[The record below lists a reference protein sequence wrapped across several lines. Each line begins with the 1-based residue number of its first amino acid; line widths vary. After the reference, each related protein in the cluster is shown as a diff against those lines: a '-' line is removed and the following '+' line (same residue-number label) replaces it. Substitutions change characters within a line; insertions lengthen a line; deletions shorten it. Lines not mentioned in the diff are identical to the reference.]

1 MRLGRAILT
10 WTALAAALAV
20 PIAFAAASPLLE
32 WRPPVYTVAGF
43 AGVAGLGILLVQPL
57 LIGGYL
63 PGPSASRARRLH
75 RWIGGLLVAA
85 VVIHIG
91 GLSITNPQDVM
102 DVFLFRSPTPFSI
115 WGVIA
120 LGAVIVAALLAVL
133 RRRLRLRPRTWRIS
147 HGFLAMVIVGG
158 TVVHALLIDG
168 AMETI
173 SKAAL
178 CGLVV
183 AATAKVIADLA
194 PWPRRSAS
202 R

>member
-1 MRLGRAILT
+1 
-10 WTALAAALAV
+10 
-20 PIAFAAASPLLE
+20 
-32 WRPPVYTVAGF
+32 
-43 AGVAGLGILLVQPL
+43 
-57 LIGGYL
+57 
-63 PGPSASRARRLH
+63 
-75 RWIGGLLVAA
+75 LVAA

-183 AATAKVIADLA
+183 AATAKVIVDLA